1 MEVFDSVFPNSS
13 VRTPL
18 ISISCPFVVSF
29 TSLIDRFV
37 FILRTLNDVW
47 LLLGLYLLSPG

>member
-1 MEVFDSVFPNSS
+1 MFVFANMFPNSS

-18 ISISCPFVVSF
+18 TVISLPTVVS
-29 TSLIDRFV
+29 SIVSMDRFV

-47 LLLGLYLLSPG
+47 LLLGLYLLLPR